1 MDVAPV
7 PPGYAWDWFARQR
20 MLWREVRRRL
30 MDGDHP
36 TAARYRA
43 AETKAEVLTLLRDDY
58 IWNDRVRQ
66 TVVAVVGE
74 FGFLGRTNLPFE
86 RLGLRTAPRGMRW
99 WWTALTGER
108 VAATRL
114 PPPSSDQLT
123 LDEIHEG
130 LGG

>member
-1 MDVAPV
+1 MDAAPV

-30 MDGDHP
+30 MAGDQR
-36 TAARYRA
+36 TADRYRA
-43 AETKAEVLTLLRDDY
+43 AEAKADVLALLRDDY

-66 TVVAVVGE
+66 TVVAVVSE
-74 FGFLGRTNLPFE
+74 LGFLGRTDVPFE
-86 RLGLRTAPRGMRW
+86 RLGLRTAPRGMLW

-108 VAATRL
+108 VTASRRPA
-114 PPPSSDQLT
+114 PSADQLT
-123 LDEIHEG
+123 LDEIQEG

>member
-1 MDVAPV
+1 MDAASA

-20 MLWREVRRRL
+20 MLWREVRRRVAS
-30 MDGDHP
+30 GDHP
-36 TAARYRA
+36 TAGRYRA
-43 AETKAEVLTLLRDDY
+43 AETKAEVLALLRDDY
-58 IWNDRVRQ
+58 LWNDGVRQ
-66 TVVAVVGE
+66 TVVEVVAQL
-74 FGFLGRTNLPFE
+74 GFLGRTDVPFD

-108 VAATRL
+108 VTSIRQ